1 MGHDRRVQPLATKE
15 PTMFTA
21 PLESVPGLDSGEAPT
36 QKVGAGV
43 RHRTE
48 NGAPFVI
55 LTGRAMIE
63 FDDEDSLVFVRR
75 GSMCRLPTGAATRWT
90 VSEPIEYLPVT
101 EASVVFRDHD
111 DERARGCTGG
121 SGRRPGPPRAP
132 LPAAQARFL
141 TARSRG
147 RCFGT
152 IRAIHAQATPSDPD
166 TRNATSGVGIGLLTR
181 YL

>member
-1 MGHDRRVQPLATKE
+1 
-15 PTMFTA
+15 MFTA
-21 PLESVPGLDSGEAPT
+21 PLESFPGLDSGEAPT

-63 FDDEDSLVFVRR
+63 FDDDSLVFVRR

-111 DERARGCTGG
+111 DERARGARGG
-121 SGRRPGPPRAP
+121 VDVDQGRPVRPFRPR
-132 LPAAQARFL
+132 RHV
-141 TARSRG
+141 S
-147 RCFGT
+147 
-152 IRAIHAQATPSDPD
+152 
-166 TRNATSGVGIGLLTR
+166 
-181 YL
+181 